1 MTNRLETNIMPESTY
16 GPSSPP
22 TLSAPSSPD
31 LEAAAGQGLH
41 SLTGRRAL
49 IFTVLAGAYLLV
61 FFHRLSPAVIAL
73 DLMRDLSVG
82 GAAIGLL
89 SSAYFYPYA
98 VMQLPAGLLSDSW
111 GSRRT
116 VTVFFLIAGV
126 GSLLFGLAG
135 GWGWALTARVLVGV
149 GVAMV
154 FVPTLK
160 ILTHWYAPAQFQ
172 GMTGI
177 LLAVG
182 GSGMYAAAAPLAWL
196 SDLWGWRIS
205 MIVIGAATLVWSG
218 LIWLLVRDR
227 PSQLGFADP
236 EGLTAPAGE
245 EIGIWEGTKLV
256 LGTFA
261 FWPLALWFTAS
272 AGIFFSF
279 GGLWGGPFL
288 MQVHGLS
295 KAAAGGVLSMLAVG
309 MIAGSL
315 AISALDR
322 RLLGRRRRVLR
333 ASSLIMLALCLWLA
347 FWPRSLNLPLLYLWF
362 LVFSMVGN
370 AVGVLAFAAAKELFP
385 VHLSGTSVGLIN
397 MFPFVGAMIMQP
409 LVGWLLQTQGGGDGA
424 YSEQAYSHAFL
435 AYLGAALAAFIGAS
449 LIREERP
456 RA

>member
-1 MTNRLETNIMPESTY
+1 MEDPAY
-16 GPSSPP
+16 GPSGPS
-22 TLSAPSSPD
+22 TLTAPSS
-31 LEAAAGQGLH
+31 LAATASQGLKN
-41 SLTGRRAL
+41 SLVARRAL
-49 IFTVLAGAYLLV
+49 VFTVLAGAYLLV

-98 VMQLPAGLLSDSW
+98 AMQLPAGLLADSW

-116 VTVFFLIAGV
+116 VTVFFLIAGA

-172 GMTGI
+172 GRTGI

-196 SDLWGWRIS
+196 SDLWGWRVS
-205 MIVIGAATLVWSG
+205 MAVIGAATLIWSG
-218 LIWLLVRDR
+218 LIWLLVRNR
-227 PSQLGFADP
+227 PSELGFADP

-245 EIGIWEGTKLV
+245 EVGMWEGTKLV
-256 LGTFA
+256 LGTAA

-295 KAAAGGVLSMLAVG
+295 KTQAGGVLSMLAVG

-322 RLLGRRRRVLR
+322 RLLGRRRLVLQ
-333 ASSLIMLALCLWLA
+333 ASSLIILGLCLWLA
-347 FWPRSLNLPLLYLWF
+347 LWPRTMNLPLLHVWCL
-362 LVFSMVGN
+362 LFSAFGN

-397 MFPFVGAMIMQP
+397 MFPFVGAMIMQS
-409 LVGWLLQTQGGGDGA
+409 LVGWLLQSQGGAQGV
-424 YSEQAYSHAFL
+424 YSVQAYSHAFL
-435 AYLGAALAAFIGAS
+435 AYVGAAAAAFIGAS
-449 LIREERP
+449 LIRENRP

>member
-1 MTNRLETNIMPESTY
+1 MADSTY
-16 GPSSPP
+16 GPSAPQTLNP
-22 TLSAPSSPD
+22 TTSPD
-31 LEAAAGQGLH
+31 PDAAASQGLN
-41 SLTGRRAL
+41 SLAWRRAL
-49 IFTVLAGAYLLV
+49 VFTVLAGAYLLV

-135 GWGWALTARVLVGV
+135 GWGLALTARVLVGV

-160 ILTHWYAPAQFQ
+160 ILTQWYAPAQFQ

-182 GSGMYAAAAPLAWL
+182 GSGMYAAAGPLAWL
-196 SDLWGWRIS
+196 SDIWGWRVS
-205 MIVIGAATLVWSG
+205 MELIGAATLLWSG
-218 LIWLLVRDR
+218 LIWLLVRNR
-227 PSQLGFADP
+227 PSDLGFRDP
-236 EGLTAPAGE
+236 EGLSAPAGE
-245 EIGIWEGTKLV
+245 EVGIWEGTKLV

-272 AGIFFSF
+272 AGTFFSF

-295 KAAAGGVLSMLAVG
+295 KAQAGGVLSMLAVG
-309 MIAGSL
+309 MIAGCL

-322 RLLGRRRRVLR
+322 HLLGRRRLVLQV
-333 ASSLIMLALCLWLA
+333 SSLILLALCLWLA
-347 FWPRSLNLPLLYLWF
+347 LWPLSMNLPLLYIWCL
-362 LVFSMVGN
+362 LFSTVGN
-370 AVGVLAFAAAKELFP
+370 AVGVLGFAAAKELFP

-409 LVGWLLQTQGGGDGA
+409 LVGWLLQVAKAAEGGAEGVYSVNA
-424 YSEQAYSHAFL
+424 YSFAFMAYVGASL
-435 AYLGAALAAFIGAS
+435 AALVGAS
-449 LIREERP
+449 LIREKRV
-456 RA
+456 RT